1 MNKLKTLF
9 ALAVLG
15 FSMQTFGEARVT
27 TSTLGSLSRSSTVVT
42 SVSGAASSQELA
54 NHTNSLNQTA
64 QAMAQVWNFVF
75 GQSAWFSITNYM
87 HSAPGVE
94 SQLSFWEIR
103 DGNTNEVY
111 SVEKEVHYVMGPV
124 LTNMV
129 DQINNVKTTVDN
141 QKADKAWSKYQS
153 ATGAEAPEGVT
164 VISTPTIMVSAGY
177 EWMRYV
183 DVSSNSVWFLQCS
196 GTTMI
201 GSDTNNY
208 FKVSDDENKTQFCVK
223 RTTSMEIG
231 AVPTDV
237 GFDGNGDFYVKFNV
251 NIQPTMYTAYDLTE
265 EFKAEGEDENVTV
278 TWTQSGGVWTGTVHQ
293 TNKAEKLFAHAKY
306 IQPGSVVIEN
316 NGTAEFAGGI
326 FLNGIKYNLKPK
338 TINGELVLGLEVQ

>member
-1 MNKLKTLF
+1 MRMMKVVCLGLAGAMVFGASATVSTQKLRNLN
-9 ALAVLG
+9 
-15 FSMQTFGEARVT
+15 RN
-27 TSTLGSLSRSSTVVT
+27 STVVVG
-42 SVSGAASSQELA
+42 VSGFATTQELA
-54 NHTNSLNQTA
+54 NHTNNLNQTA

-87 HSAPGVE
+87 HSSPNVE

-103 DGNTNEVY
+103 DGVTNQVY

-129 DQINNVKTTVDN
+129 EKINEVQATVDS

-164 VISTPTIMVSAGY
+164 VISTPTIMISAGY

-196 GTTMI
+196 GTTML
-201 GSDTNNY
+201 GADTNNY

-223 RTTSMEIG
+223 RTKSKELG
-231 AVPTDV
+231 AIPTDV
-237 GFDGNGDFYVKFNV
+237 GFDGNGDFFVKFNV
-251 NIQPTMYTAYDLTE
+251 NIQPTIYTAYSLTE
-265 EFKAEGEDENVTV
+265 EFVAEGNDSNITV
-278 TWTQSGGVWTGTVHQ
+278 TWTQSGGTYTGTVHQ
-293 TNKAEKLFAHAKY
+293 QNKSDHLFVHAKY

-316 NGTAEFAGGI
+316 NGTSEFSGGI
-326 FLNGIKYNLKPK
+326 MINGIKYNLRPK
-338 TINGELVLGLEVQ
+338 TVAGELVLGLEVQ